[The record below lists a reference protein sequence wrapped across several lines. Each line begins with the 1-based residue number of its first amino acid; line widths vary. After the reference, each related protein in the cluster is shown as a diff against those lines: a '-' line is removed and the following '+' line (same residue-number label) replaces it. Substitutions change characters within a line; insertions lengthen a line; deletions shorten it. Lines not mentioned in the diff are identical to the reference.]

1 MNRYRIYEKI
11 KYRDGTSD
19 INLVSTHKSIIQG
32 LAALQDAP
40 IRDKEI
46 AAMIYRIREEYIL
59 YLWDRLDTQIIASRQ
74 L

>member
-11 KYRDGTSD
+11 KYRDGSED

-32 LAALQDAP
+32 LAALQEAP

>member
-11 KYRDGTSD
+11 KYRDGSED

-40 IRDKEI
+40 IRNAEI
-46 AAMIYRIREEYIL
+46 AAMLYRIRDEYTL

>member
-11 KYRDGTSD
+11 KYRDGTFD

-46 AAMIYRIREEYIL
+46 AAMLYRIRDEYTL

>member
-11 KYRDGTSD
+11 KYRDGSED